1 MQVWILLKMHSCL
14 GRRQVQACRPVLS
27 VVVLVLKTEDSKCQV
42 YTLGEVGLSQLPCA
56 EWPVARVA
64 SYGDLVGLDVQHGGW
79 GIW

>member
-1 MQVWILLKMHSCL
+1 
-14 GRRQVQACRPVLS
+14 VQARQPIQ
-27 VVVLVLKTEDSKCQV
+27 LVGILILKTEDSKCQV

-64 SYGDLVGLDVQHGGW
+64 SYGDVVGLDVQHGGW